1 MKKDGP
7 SEEAL
12 KKFYEA
18 VLPALI
24 RIAKEEK
31 LKENEKATD

>member
-1 MKKDGP
+1 MKKNGP

-12 KKFYEA
+12 KAFYEA
-18 VLPALI
+18 ILPAAI

-31 LKENEKATD
+31 KKTTKVS

>member
-1 MKKDGP
+1 MKKNGP

-12 KKFYEA
+12 KAFYEA
-18 VLPALI
+18 VLPALV

-31 LKENEKATD
+31 KNSGKAS